1 MKHIFQPLDLTVNS
15 WAKEFM
21 KVKYAVCC
29 ESQIAAG
36 LEKGLAVDEIDLK
49 TSQL

>member
-1 MKHIFQPLDLTVNS
+1 MKHTFQPLDLTFNS

-21 KVKYAVCC
+21 KVKYAASC
-29 ESQIAAG
+29 ESQIEAG
-36 LEKGLAVDEIDLK
+36 LEKGLAVDEIDVK